1 MTAQEQLNKIKQLPN
16 LDELREEYEEEEDKN
31 EFILIEFGD
40 YIDDAGDV
48 TSRKALI
55 RMINELMREGR
66 SEIQTTYEEDYLAKI
81 GMNFTGMQYNGE
93 DLSEKGGKL
102 KEQFFSLFSNTVI
115 DVNKIKVKELNERIK
130 KNKAAYENAKELIK
144 GKQIKETTL
153 IKNFINIYEDL
164 LDRQQYNLGKREL
177 DLDFDLSDFF
187 SASTLRQ
194 LSERNNVYK
203 YWKEIHGKIEELKE
217 KLEETDLL
225 DKKIID
231 NINYI
236 HDFKKVKFN
245 VDALEYRAYDFV
257 KSYIGLVFGSDII
270 DLDEVDGE
278 YYFAQRGM
286 KTEDGDKAQGGEI
299 DSTKVLSTELKRALQ
314 TTKEMDVLGYLHIVT
329 NLSDGSYALSSDE
342 LKLLKTKI
350 KELFNSYIVQFDDE
364 FIESMNDGLK
374 NLLDSF
380 KIVNTARTYHYLPI
394 YFASNKESMIR
405 YKNLQL
411 STKAETNTKTGG
423 IELKQKLDFDEKKIT
438 NAINEMIK
446 AISEAVVEEKG
457 ATPINIREEGKGV
470 GGGGR
475 DTDKEVSF
483 YTASVRGKLARYKDI
498 DKDME
503 KILKLIDDCYI
514 RPFNSRFGKGIT
526 LGYDETLLG
535 DLTNRPDSPFAIKR
549 QLNENYVKEGLDFI
563 NLDELND
570 IKEFMILNKQIE
582 SKTTKV
588 NLDELKRVF
597 LEMADEMDDIIDTSE
612 AKDLGFTEMII
623 KDIASLFYHIT
634 KEDTS
639 FEGISSKSAFDER
652 GATTYDDSHAF
663 KQVVYFLIERIDEFN
678 ASNMSSEAKVVKDIK
693 KLQDWFGGIK
703 KSEEEMLLQAHDHI
717 RVLKGQEIHFDVLD
731 YNDIDDMEY
740 FITKM
745 SKERKIDLSSM
756 EVYNIVKE
764 LDSFQNISNEYGIST
779 EDVYLIKAN
788 FR

>member
-1 MTAQEQLNKIKQLPN
+1 MTAEEQLDKIKQLPD
-16 LDELREEYEEEEDKN
+16 LDDLREEYEEEEDKN
-31 EFILIEFGD
+31 EFILVEFGD
-40 YIDDAGDV
+40 YLDDAGSV
-48 TSRKALI
+48 ASRNKLI
-55 RMINELMREGR
+55 GMINDLMQEGR
-66 SEIQTTYEEDYLAKI
+66 SKVQETFETKSVLDEI
-81 GMNFTGMQYNGE
+81 NFTGMQYKGE
-93 DLSEKGGKL
+93 DIAEKGGKL
-102 KEQFFSLFSNTVI
+102 KEQFVSLLSNTII
-115 DVNKIKVKELNERIK
+115 DVNKITVKDLNARIKNNEKVYKNAKIQVEQTKLVKESNL
-130 KNKAAYENAKELIK
+130 L
-144 GKQIKETTL
+144 
-153 IKNFINIYEDL
+153 KNFINIYDDL

-194 LSERNNVYK
+194 LSQRNNVYK
-203 YWKEIHGKIEELKE
+203 YWKGIYEKIEKLKE
-217 KLEETDLL
+217 KLANTDLL
-225 DKKIID
+225 DKDIVD

-257 KSYIGLVFGSDII
+257 KAYIGLVFGSDII

-278 YYFAQRGM
+278 YYFAQRGT
-286 KTEDGDKAQGGEI
+286 KTEDGDKAQSGEI

-350 KELFNSYIVQFDDE
+350 KELFNSYVVQFDDE
-364 FIESMNDGLK
+364 FVESMNDGLK

-380 KIVNTARTYHYLPI
+380 KIVTTARTYHYLPI
-394 YFASNKESMIR
+394 YFATNKESMIR
-405 YKNLQL
+405 YKNLQIGEVT
-411 STKAETNTKTGG
+411 STGDDGEPEKNIDT
-423 IELKQKLDFDEKKIT
+423 LFDEKKIT

-446 AISEAVVEEKG
+446 AISEAVVEERG

-475 DTDKEVSF
+475 DDDKEPSF

-503 KILKLIDDCYI
+503 EILKLIDDCYI
-514 RPFNSRFGKGIT
+514 RPFNSRFGKGIS
-526 LGYDETLLG
+526 LGYDETQLG
-535 DLTNRPDSPFAIKR
+535 DLTNRPESPFAIQR

-582 SKTTKV
+582 SKTKKI

-612 AKDLGFTEMII
+612 ARDLGFTEMII

-634 KEDTS
+634 KEDTG
-639 FEGISSKSAFDER
+639 FEGISSKAAFDER

-663 KQVVYFLIERIDEFN
+663 KQVIYFLIDKIDEFG

-693 KLQDWFGGIK
+693 KLQDWFGGIR

-731 YNDIDDMEY
+731 FNDIDDMEY

-745 SKERKIDLSSM
+745 NKERNIDLSSM

>member
-1 MTAQEQLNKIKQLPN
+1 
-16 LDELREEYEEEEDKN
+16 
-31 EFILIEFGD
+31 
-40 YIDDAGDV
+40 
-48 TSRKALI
+48 
-55 RMINELMREGR
+55 
-66 SEIQTTYEEDYLAKI
+66 
-81 GMNFTGMQYNGE
+81 
-93 DLSEKGGKL
+93 
-102 KEQFFSLFSNTVI
+102 
-115 DVNKIKVKELNERIK
+115 
-130 KNKAAYENAKELIK
+130 
-144 GKQIKETTL
+144 
-153 IKNFINIYEDL
+153 
-164 LDRQQYNLGKREL
+164 
-177 DLDFDLSDFF
+177 
-187 SASTLRQ
+187 
-194 LSERNNVYK
+194 
-203 YWKEIHGKIEELKE
+203 
-217 KLEETDLL
+217 
-225 DKKIID
+225 
-231 NINYI
+231 
-236 HDFKKVKFN
+236 
-245 VDALEYRAYDFV
+245 
-257 KSYIGLVFGSDII
+257 
-270 DLDEVDGE
+270 
-278 YYFAQRGM
+278 
-286 KTEDGDKAQGGEI
+286 
-299 DSTKVLSTELKRALQ
+299 
-314 TTKEMDVLGYLHIVT
+314 
-329 NLSDGSYALSSDE
+329 
-342 LKLLKTKI
+342 
-350 KELFNSYIVQFDDE
+350 
-364 FIESMNDGLK
+364 
-374 NLLDSF
+374 
-380 KIVNTARTYHYLPI
+380 
-394 YFASNKESMIR
+394 
-405 YKNLQL
+405 
-411 STKAETNTKTGG
+411 
-423 IELKQKLDFDEKKIT
+423 
-438 NAINEMIK
+438 
-446 AISEAVVEEKG
+446 
-457 ATPINIREEGKGV
+457 
-470 GGGGR
+470 
-475 DTDKEVSF
+475 
-483 YTASVRGKLARYKDI
+483 
-498 DKDME
+498 ME

-514 RPFNSRFGKGIT
+514 RPFNSKFGKGIT

-693 KLQDWFGGIK
+693 KLQDWFGDIR
-703 KSEEEMLLQAHDHI
+703 KSEEQMLLQAHDHI

-745 SKERKIDLSSM
+745 NKERKIDLSSM

>member
-1 MTAQEQLNKIKQLPN
+1 MTAEEQLDKIKQLPD
-16 LDELREEYEEEEDKN
+16 LDDLREEYEEEEDKN
-31 EFILIEFGD
+31 EFILVEFGE
-40 YIDDAGDV
+40 YLDDAGSV
-48 TSRKALI
+48 ASRKKLI
-55 RMINELMREGR
+55 GMINDLMREGR
-66 SEIQTTYEEDYLAKI
+66 SKVQETFETKSVLDEI
-81 GMNFTGMQYNGE
+81 NFTGMQYKGE
-93 DLSEKGGKL
+93 DIAEKGGKL
-102 KEQFFSLFSNTVI
+102 KEQFVSLLSNTII
-115 DVNKIKVKELNERIK
+115 DVNKITVKDLNPRIKQNKEAYNNAKLQVEKIKVVKESNL
-130 KNKAAYENAKELIK
+130 L
-144 GKQIKETTL
+144 
-153 IKNFINIYEDL
+153 KNFINIYDDL

-194 LSERNNVYK
+194 LSQRNNVYN
-203 YWKEIHGKIEELKE
+203 YWKGIYEKIEKLKE
-217 KLEETDLL
+217 KLAEKDLL
-225 DKKIID
+225 DKDIID

-278 YYFAQRGM
+278 YYFAQRGT
-286 KTEDGDKAQGGEI
+286 KTEDGDKAQSGEI

-350 KELFNSYIVQFDDE
+350 KNLFNSYVVQFDDE
-364 FIESMNDGLK
+364 FVESMNDGLK

-380 KIVNTARTYHYLPI
+380 KIVTTARTYHYLPI
-394 YFASNKESMIR
+394 YFATNKESMIR

-411 STKAETNTKTGG
+411 STKAEINPKTEK
-423 IELKQKLDFDEKKIT
+423 IEFKQKSDFDEKKIT
-438 NAINEMIK
+438 DSINKMIK
-446 AISEAVVEEKG
+446 AISEGVVEEKG
-457 ATPINIREEGKGV
+457 ATPINIREEGKGAS
-470 GGGGR
+470 GGSR
-475 DTDKEVSF
+475 DDDKEPSF

-498 DKDME
+498 GKEME

-514 RPFNSRFGKGIT
+514 RPFNSRFGKGIS
-526 LGYDETLLG
+526 LGYDETQLG
-535 DLTNRPDSPFAIKR
+535 DLTNRPESPFAIQR

-582 SKTTKV
+582 SKTTKI

-597 LEMADEMDDIIDTSE
+597 LEIADEMDDIIDTSE
-612 AKDLGFTEMII
+612 ARDLGFTEMII

-639 FEGISSKSAFDER
+639 FEGISSKAAFDER

-663 KQVVYFLIERIDEFN
+663 KQVIYFLIDKIDEFG

-693 KLQDWFGGIK
+693 RLQDWFGGIR

-745 SKERKIDLSSM
+745 NKERNIDLSSM

>member
-1 MTAQEQLNKIKQLPN
+1 MTAEEQLNKIKQLPD
-16 LDELREEYEEEEDKN
+16 LDDLREEYEKEEDKN
-31 EFILIEFGD
+31 EFILVEFGD
-40 YIDDAGDV
+40 YIDDAGDSR
-48 TSRKALI
+48 SRKKLI
-55 RMINELMREGR
+55 EMINELMREGR
-66 SEIQTTYEEDYLAKI
+66 SGVQEDFEAKVVLDKI
-81 GMNFTGMQYNGE
+81 NFTGMQYKGE
-93 DLSEKGGKL
+93 DIAEKGGKL
-102 KEQFFSLFSNTVI
+102 KEQFVSLLSNTII
-115 DVNKIKVKELNERIK
+115 DVNKITVKDLNPRIKQNKEAYKNAKLQVEQVKVVKESNL
-130 KNKAAYENAKELIK
+130 L
-144 GKQIKETTL
+144 
-153 IKNFINIYEDL
+153 KNFINIYDDL

-194 LSERNNVYK
+194 LSQRNNVYK
-203 YWKEIHGKIEELKE
+203 YWKGIHEKIEELKKE
-217 KLEETDLL
+217 LRKTDLIK
-225 DKKIID
+225 DEIID

-278 YYFAQRGM
+278 YYFAQRGT
-286 KTEDGDKAQGGEI
+286 KTEDGDKAQSGEI
-299 DSTKVLSTELKRALQ
+299 DSTKVLSTKLKRALQ

-329 NLSDGSYALSSDE
+329 NLSNGSYALSSDE

-350 KELFNSYIVQFDDE
+350 KDLFNSYIVQINDE

-405 YKNLQL
+405 YKNLQIG
-411 STKAETNTKTGG
+411 EVTKTGKSG
-423 IELKQKLDFDEKKIT
+423 EPEKSIDIMFDEKKIT

-446 AISEAVVEEKG
+446 IISEAIVEEKG

-475 DTDKEVSF
+475 DADKEVSF

-514 RPFNSRFGKGIT
+514 RPFNSKFGKGIS

-582 SKTTKV
+582 SKTTKI

-639 FEGISSKSAFDER
+639 FEGVSSKAAFDER

-663 KQVVYFLIERIDEFN
+663 KQIVYFLIGRIDEFN
-678 ASNMSSEAKVVKDIK
+678 ASNMKSEAGVVKDIK
-693 KLQDWFGGIK
+693 KLQDWFGDIK
-703 KSEEEMLLQAHDHI
+703 KSEEQMLLQAHDHI
-717 RVLKGQEIHFDVLD
+717 RVLKGQDVHFDVLD

-745 SKERKIDLSSM
+745 NKERNIDLSSM

>member
-1 MTAQEQLNKIKQLPN
+1 MTAEEQFNKIKQLPD
-16 LDELREEYEEEEDKN
+16 LDDLREEYEEEEDKN
-31 EFILIEFGD
+31 EFILVEFGD
-40 YIDDAGDV
+40 YIDEAGSV
-48 TSRKALI
+48 ASRKKLI
-55 RMINELMREGR
+55 GMINDLMKEGR

-81 GMNFTGMQYNGE
+81 GMNFTGMQYKGE

-130 KNKAAYENAKELIK
+130 KNKAAYENAKELVK
-144 GKQIKETTL
+144 GEQIKETTL

-194 LSERNNVYK
+194 LSQRNNVYK
-203 YWKEIHGKIEELKE
+203 YWKGIHEKIEELKE
-217 KLEETDLL
+217 ELKKMDLL
-225 DKKIID
+225 DIKTID

-314 TTKEMDVLGYLHIVT
+314 TTKEIDVLGYLHIVT
-329 NLSDGSYALSSDE
+329 NLSDGSYALSADE

-350 KELFNSYIVQFDDE
+350 KELFTAYVVQFDDE

-411 STKAETNTKTGG
+411 STKAEINPDTEK
-423 IELKQKLDFDEKKIT
+423 IEFKQKTDFDENKIT

-446 AISEAVVEEKG
+446 IISEAVVEEKG
-457 ATPINIREEGKGV
+457 ATPINIREEGKGASK
-470 GGGGR
+470 GGR
-475 DTDKEVSF
+475 DADKEVSF

-498 DKDME
+498 GKDME

-514 RPFNSRFGKGIT
+514 RPFNSKFGKGIT

-588 NLDELKRVF
+588 NLDELKRIF

-663 KQVVYFLIERIDEFN
+663 KQVVYFLVERIEEFN
-678 ASNMSSEAKVVKDIK
+678 ASNMKSEAGVVKDIK

-703 KSEEEMLLQAHDHI
+703 KSEEQMLLQAHDHI

-745 SKERKIDLSSM
+745 NKERNIDLSSM